1 MLAKRFDHS
10 RAISVMR
17 QAMQRVEHRQ
27 VRLAPAAMLDA
38 LPASNPGRLAVRR
51 LTQKRFE
58 NRGFTDARLSVE
70 EDDLARA
77 E

>member
-51 LTQKRFE
+51 TQKRFE